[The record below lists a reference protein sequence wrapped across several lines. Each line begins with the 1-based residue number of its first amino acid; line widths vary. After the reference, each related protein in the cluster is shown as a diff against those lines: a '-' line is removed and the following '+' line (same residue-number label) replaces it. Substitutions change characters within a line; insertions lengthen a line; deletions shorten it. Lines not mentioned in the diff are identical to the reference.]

1 MKNLKGGRKNIE
13 SNALLIAN
21 LRNVLNPTV
30 LFTLVLGFIGLSVVF
45 WNETFYKSVNILE
58 RWSWTKIDVPWTP
71 PPTSAIPLW
80 NGHYFGDFQLPVLY
94 SLVQDPYNSSWPIPA
109 GLPGQ
114 IVLLKF
120 FLVLPMKY
128 SFLLFFA
135 LSCFSLIYGLRQLLP
150 IESKYLTSVLVAIG
164 FLNLPFFIAM
174 DRGNFIVLSLGLIF
188 AIFGKLFKSGKI
200 RMSNKDLVFLGG
212 MFTIASSLKLYYLAF
227 LPFFWLLGHKKF
239 TYLAFLQFC
248 VFNFFSALLVAR
260 NLRES
265 ISIITESLLYQLGS
279 NDPMWILSGIGLPS
293 LPSNILY
300 LLLPSETFSQ
310 SLLNFR
316 FLFLSLCAIWF
327 LIVLFIVW
335 QTSLRIEYKAI
346 WLLSLAQFTVP
357 TAMAYTGLWAT
368 GALVLLIR
376 VLTGPTQLDR
386 RDLFQWHLLFLPILV
401 TLSPNSWIYWRQ
413 VIPAIWIV
421 SIISQLLLIWYSRK
435 KLRN

>member
-1 MKNLKGGRKNIE
+1 M
-13 SNALLIAN
+13 
-21 LRNVLNPTV
+21 
-30 LFTLVLGFIGLSVVF
+30 
-45 WNETFYKSVNILE
+45 LE
-58 RWSWTKIDVPWTP
+58 RWSWTRVDVPWTP
-71 PPTSAIPLW
+71 PPTTAISLW

-120 FLVLPMKY
+120 FLLLPMKF

-150 IESKYLTSVLVAIG
+150 IKSKHSISILIAIG

-188 AIFGKLFKSGKI
+188 TIFGKLFRSDRI
-200 RMSNKDLVFLGG
+200 RVSTKDLVFLAGL
-212 MFTIASSLKLYYLAF
+212 FTIASSLKLYYLAF
-227 LPFFWLLGHKKF
+227 LPFFWLLGHRKF
-239 TYLAFLQFC
+239 AYLAFLQFC
-248 VFNFFSALLVAR
+248 AFNVFSAFLVAR

-265 ISIITESLLYQLGS
+265 FSIISESLLYQLGS

-293 LPSNILY
+293 LPTNILY
-300 LLLPSETFSQ
+300 LLLPPDTFSQ
-310 SLLNFR
+310 YLSNFR

-335 QTSLRIEYKAI
+335 QTSLRIEYKVI
-346 WLLSLAQFTVP
+346 WILSLAQFAVP
-357 TAMAYTGLWAT
+357 TAMAYTALWAT
-368 GALVLLIR
+368 GALVLLLR
-376 VLTGPTQLDR
+376 VLTGPTRLDKL
-386 RDLFQWHLLFLPILV
+386 DLFQWYLLFLPILV

-413 VIPAIWIV
+413 VIPTVWIV
-421 SIISQLLLIWYSRK
+421 SIISQLLLIKYSRE